1 MSYDKNPKT
10 VFGNRIFQGVYP
22 EDIKIN
28 ISSKNFIEV
37 NEGEVIYQAGDD
49 SDSLYLLLKGQV
61 KIKVYGSSGSTSLIK
76 KFDDDFF
83 GEMELLENT
92 PRTSTAIAI
101 EKSLLYFISGNELQE
116 FTKNEFIRANLLSPT
131 SAISPANHKPKDDFD
146 EQISS
151 NGWSNTNADEFK
163 DIFNEDI
170 WENNEEENY
179 SSEDIEEID
188 YDKTKLSGGLN
199 QTRYSLQDI
208 PADES
213 DPLSVMKETKDT
225 IDNGSDS
232 ILDRIKEE
240 INQGIPESQEK
251 REANSIDSK
260 DEINFTPSIS
270 EESKLDDKEQ
280 MPPKIISDETSS
292 VGSNLM
298 QQEQTDQSSD
308 NEYHEVI
315 KKVIESIY
323 DEVKN
328 PSELIIKYAD
338 FLLQKSASPFANIA
352 LQKIIDQ
359 SNNIIAS
366 LQTHMDYFNEKLK
379 LKAQVL
385 YATHVLNDILRLL
398 AGYAEFRKV
407 KLFRKYEADASIL
420 LDKNL
425 FYQAC
430 LQIIKFLCENI
441 SAKGNIFITVC
452 RTKETIV
459 IKFKSSGPKL
469 PDEMLKYLFEYF
481 MLNKTPG
488 LLFAKKIIAEHGGT
502 ISAENS
508 IEAGPEIKVLLPIV
522 T

>member
-1 MSYDKNPKT
+1 MSNDKNPKT
-10 VFGNRIFQGVYP
+10 VFGNRIFQDVYP
-22 EDIKIN
+22 EDVKIN

-37 NEGEVIYQAGDD
+37 NEGEIIYQTGDN

-61 KIKVYGSSGSTSLIK
+61 KIKVYGSIGGTSLIK
-76 KFDDDFF
+76 KFADDFF
-83 GEMELLENT
+83 GEIELLENT
-92 PRTSTAIAI
+92 PRKSTAIAV

-116 FTKNEFIRANLLSPT
+116 FTKNKIICTNLFGQT
-131 SAISPANHKPKDDFD
+131 SAISPANEESKDVFD
-146 EQISS
+146 DEINNINWDTTS
-151 NGWSNTNADEFK
+151 TDEFK
-163 DIFNEDI
+163 DIFDEDI
-170 WENNEEENY
+170 LDNSVEGNY
-179 SSEDIEEID
+179 PSEDIEEID
-188 YDKTKLSGGLN
+188 YDKTDLSGSLN
-199 QTRYSLQDI
+199 LTKNSFQDI
-208 PADES
+208 PVDES
-213 DPLSVMKETKDT
+213 EPLSDMGETKDT
-225 IDNGSDS
+225 IDNGGDS

-240 INQGIPESQEK
+240 IKDRIPELEEKQE
-251 REANSIDSK
+251 EDITDSK
-260 DEINFTPSIS
+260 EEIYSASSIS
-270 EESKLDDKEQ
+270 AESKLDDKEQ
-280 MPPKIISDETSS
+280 IPPEIISDETSS
-292 VGSNLM
+292 VGSNVT
-298 QQEQTDQSSD
+298 QQEQAEQLSD

-315 KKVIESIY
+315 KKVVESIY

-328 PSELIIKYAD
+328 PTELIKKYAD

-366 LQTHMDYFNEKLK
+366 LHTHVDYFNEKIK

-385 YATHVLNDILRLL
+385 YVTHVLNDILRLL
-398 AGYAEFRKV
+398 AGYTEFRKV

-441 SAKGNIFITVC
+441 SAEGNIFVTVS
-452 RTKETIV
+452 RTKETII

-469 PDEMLKYLFEYF
+469 PDEMLKNLFEYF
-481 MLNKTPG
+481 MINKTPG
-488 LLFAKKIIAEHGGT
+488 LLFAKKIIAEHEGA

-522 T
+522 N